1 MGLRR
6 LAWWTLGGLA
16 LLAALALAALFY
28 ASHSETMLRWGIARY
43 ASRLPCALSLEGL
56 RGTLN
61 GPLRAQRV
69 ACESADLRVEARD
82 VLLQWA
88 PWQLARHRLEISRLQ
103 AASVVY
109 TDKKPGG
116 GLDPPTRLA
125 LPLAVRLDSLEV
137 DRFAIARGAKP
148 IEVGSVAVSVESD
161 TTGLRVRRLR
171 LAGAW
176 GSGEGEATLGAQA
189 PLPLQAR
196 MRVEGVLAEGWPIE
210 AHLQLSGPLA
220 QPVARIE
227 GFVRGMPLSARMQ
240 LEPFT
245 EDPVRSIGV
254 RSTAFDLAAFDPR
267 LPVTALRVELDAA
280 AQRLEALEGEL
291 RVVNPEPGPLDRKRL
306 PLERLHSRLRLTAHS
321 FELQEASFG
330 FGAGGEA
337 VGYAGLYDGVLR
349 LDVGVRRLDLR
360 RLHSSLRAT
369 RLEGRL
375 RAQGGREWQ
384 QVSGRLREKGV
395 AMEGE
400 ARIANDR
407 VEIARLLV
415 RAGGAQA
422 AVSGQVELDTRLA
435 FSLRGALRRFD
446 PGRFGD
452 FPKADLNGFL
462 QARGAL
468 RPQWQAQVQ
477 YRLARSRYLGQALGG
492 EGTLNLTP
500 RRISNAELRF
510 ALGPNV
516 LVLRGSFGAPADAL
530 RFDVRA
536 PRLEALGL
544 GFAGALSAAGTVAGT
559 ASRPSLEA
567 RVEASNIVY
576 NGYRVARWSA
586 QGRLEQGEDPRLELR
601 SRLARA
607 ARGDLKLATL
617 ELTADGTL
625 SSHAIELKVEGHALE
640 AFARLQGAWSQEHSR
655 WSGVLERLENAGD
668 YALRMRRPAPLRVAR
683 HFLELGATQMQFQQT
698 EIALGETVY
707 RNGELSTSGSVA
719 GVRLSRLL
727 ALLPHPPA
735 VQSTLTLGAR
745 WSLRAGEKVDAT
757 LEIAREGGDL
767 LVPGE
772 EPLAL
777 GLEEARLVLRAV
789 ANRLDADLTLRG
801 AAVQARAQAQTMLE
815 RRGARWGV
823 PGSAPLKLNASAQLR
838 SIGTL
843 APLVG
848 AAVSA
853 AGSLSV
859 RLEADGT
866 VAQPGLRG
874 TVAGED
880 LAVEHVAGGIF
891 LRDGVLRAHLADGV
905 LTLGELRLRGGEG
918 TFSARGELAARGD
931 ATQIGVEWSARK
943 LAIVQ
948 HPDLRLTVSGA
959 GTLKADEGRI
969 ALAGALTADRGRV
982 ELRSEAAPGL
992 GGDVV
997 VAGREQPESVT
1008 ARLLP
1013 SELDLALDLG
1023 PDFRVA
1029 GRGLDAQ
1036 LAGTVRLTGA
1046 SGAALAA
1053 RGEIR
1058 TVRGTYAAYGQKLS
1072 IEQGLFHFSGPVGNP
1087 ALQIR
1092 ALRKDQPVQAGVE
1105 VTGTART
1112 PLVRLIS
1119 NPEVPDPE
1127 KLAWLVLGRRVESGN
1142 TADAQTL
1149 QASAVALAAGLGTAP
1164 LQRQLARVVG
1174 LDELRLAAGSEGTQG
1189 GVVAV
1194 GKRITERV
1202 YMSYE
1207 RSLGTALGTLR
1218 TSYQLSKRW
1227 SLRAESGQTDAVD
1240 LFFTIS
1246 FH

>member
-28 ASHSETMLRWGIARY
+28 ASRSETMLRWGIARY

-189 PLPLQAR
+189 PLPLQA
-196 MRVEGVLAEGWPIE
+196 
-210 AHLQLSGPLA
+210 
-220 QPVARIE
+220 
-227 GFVRGMPLSARMQ
+227 
-240 LEPFT
+240 
-245 EDPVRSIGV
+245 
-254 RSTAFDLAAFDPR
+254 
-267 LPVTALRVELDAA
+267 
-280 AQRLEALEGEL
+280 
-291 RVVNPEPGPLDRKRL
+291 
-306 PLERLHSRLRLTAHS
+306 
-321 FELQEASFG
+321 
-330 FGAGGEA
+330 
-337 VGYAGLYDGVLR
+337 
-349 LDVGVRRLDLR
+349 
-360 RLHSSLRAT
+360 
-369 RLEGRL
+369 
-375 RAQGGREWQ
+375 
-384 QVSGRLREKGV
+384 
-395 AMEGE
+395 
-400 ARIANDR
+400 
-407 VEIARLLV
+407 
-415 RAGGAQA
+415 
-422 AVSGQVELDTRLA
+422 
-435 FSLRGALRRFD
+435 
-446 PGRFGD
+446 
-452 FPKADLNGFL
+452 
-462 QARGAL
+462 
-468 RPQWQAQVQ
+468 
-477 YRLARSRYLGQALGG
+477 
-492 EGTLNLTP
+492 
-500 RRISNAELRF
+500 
-510 ALGPNV
+510 
-516 LVLRGSFGAPADAL
+516 
-530 RFDVRA
+530 
-536 PRLEALGL
+536 
-544 GFAGALSAAGTVAGT
+544 
-559 ASRPSLEA
+559 
-567 RVEASNIVY
+567 
-576 NGYRVARWSA
+576 
-586 QGRLEQGEDPRLELR
+586 
-601 SRLARA
+601 
-607 ARGDLKLATL
+607 
-617 ELTADGTL
+617 
-625 SSHAIELKVEGHALE
+625 
-640 AFARLQGAWSQEHSR
+640 
-655 WSGVLERLENAGD
+655 
-668 YALRMRRPAPLRVAR
+668 
-683 HFLELGATQMQFQQT
+683 
-698 EIALGETVY
+698 
-707 RNGELSTSGSVA
+707 
-719 GVRLSRLL
+719 
-727 ALLPHPPA
+727 
-735 VQSTLTLGAR
+735 
-745 WSLRAGEKVDAT
+745 
-757 LEIAREGGDL
+757 
-767 LVPGE
+767 
-772 EPLAL
+772 
-777 GLEEARLVLRAV
+777 
-789 ANRLDADLTLRG
+789 
-801 AAVQARAQAQTMLE
+801 
-815 RRGARWGV
+815 
-823 PGSAPLKLNASAQLR
+823 
-838 SIGTL
+838 
-843 APLVG
+843 
-848 AAVSA
+848 
-853 AGSLSV
+853 
-859 RLEADGT
+859 
-866 VAQPGLRG
+866 
-874 TVAGED
+874 
-880 LAVEHVAGGIF
+880 
-891 LRDGVLRAHLADGV
+891 
-905 LTLGELRLRGGEG
+905 
-918 TFSARGELAARGD
+918 
-931 ATQIGVEWSARK
+931 
-943 LAIVQ
+943 
-948 HPDLRLTVSGA
+948 
-959 GTLKADEGRI
+959 
-969 ALAGALTADRGRV
+969 
-982 ELRSEAAPGL
+982 
-992 GGDVV
+992 
-997 VAGREQPESVT
+997 
-1008 ARLLP
+1008 LP

-1023 PDFRVA
+1023 PDFRIA